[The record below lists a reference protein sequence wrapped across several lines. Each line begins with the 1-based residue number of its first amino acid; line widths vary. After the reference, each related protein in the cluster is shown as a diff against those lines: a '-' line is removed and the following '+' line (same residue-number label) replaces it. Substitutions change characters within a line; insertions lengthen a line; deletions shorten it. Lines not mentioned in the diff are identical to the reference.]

1 LDSIYELQKELA
13 ILDNNPQPVLS
24 EAHREHIA
32 PFIALFETHG
42 LPDLAADFTA
52 RIAEKGSRGFTA
64 YIELVDLLD
73 AIKSG
78 FTFEDQIFSQGLY
91 QALTH
96 YTGQASFIAHLRDLL
111 AQVKADPSVIDK
123 RSFAKKFTESCSAL
137 SSNAIIELP
146 IDTLR
151 DLANPLSSADEYQAL
166 LENVIAHTEHE
177 SHEVTESTVAAP
189 KQAAQDANAAG
200 KASTHRHPYYLT
212 GETEVSLK
220 DVPDYDDELLN

>member
-1 LDSIYELQKELA
+1 
-13 ILDNNPQPVLS
+13 
-24 EAHREHIA
+24 
-32 PFIALFETHG
+32 
-42 LPDLAADFTA
+42 
-52 RIAEKGSRGFTA
+52 
-64 YIELVDLLD
+64 
-73 AIKSG
+73 
-78 FTFEDQIFSQGLY
+78 
-91 QALTH
+91 
-96 YTGQASFIAHLRDLL
+96 
-111 AQVKADPSVIDK
+111 K

-220 DVPDYDDELLN
+220 DVPDYDDELLNELKESYREEVETEVFPLVEESLEKLKEPPYDDNTILDLRRAFHTLKGSG